1 MVVSEVFFV
10 FLVVDGAL
18 AGAIYA
24 LVALAFVVVYK
35 ASRTIN
41 FAVGEWTM
49 VGSRVAASASHAF
62 GLGLGGALGL
72 GCVGMVAL
80 ALVFNRVVLRPLIS
94 RSLLSLIMVT
104 IGVGIFMRGAATVV
118 FAGIPARIASPF
130 PLDPLVVGG
139 LPVSVDKIVAAAIAG
154 ACIAALSWFFHG
166 SRTGL
171 ALRAVASDQQ
181 AALAVGIDL
190 HRHFAITWALVGV
203 LSVLAGTLWSF
214 ASGGGFGIELLGL
227 KVFPIVILG
236 GLDSLPGTI
245 IGAFFVGILESLAAG
260 YIDPLVGGG
269 FSHVASYVA
278 LIAVL
283 FVRPYGLFGRPD
295 VERV

>member
-1 MVVSEVFFV
+1 MPDLAYLV
-10 FLVVDGAL
+10 FLVADGAL
-18 AGAIYA
+18 AGSIYA

-35 ASRTIN
+35 ASRMIN

-49 VGSRVAASASHAF
+49 LGARTAAAASHTI
-62 GLGLGGALGL
+62 GLGPGGAVAV
-72 GCVGMVAL
+72 GCAGVVAL
-80 ALVFNRVVLRPLIS
+80 ALLFNRIVLRPLS
-94 RSLLSLIMVT
+94 RSSLLSLIMLT
-104 IGVGIFMRGAATVV
+104 LGVGIFMRGAATVV
-118 FAGIPARIASPF
+118 FAGVPARIASPF
-130 PLDPLVVGG
+130 PLDPLVVAGVP
-139 LPVSVDKIVAAAIAG
+139 LSVDKIVAAVIAT
-154 ACIAALSWFFHG
+154 ACIAALSWFFRG

-181 AALAVGIDL
+181 VALAVGIDL

-214 ASGGGFGIELLGL
+214 ASGGGFGIELLGF

-245 IGAFFVGILESLAAG
+245 IGALVVGILESLVAG
-260 YIDPLVGGG
+260 YLDPIVGGG
-269 FSHVASYVA
+269 FSHVASYLV
-278 LIAVL
+278 LIATL
-283 FVRPYGLFGRPD
+283 FIRPWGLFGRPD

>member
-1 MVVSEVFFV
+1 MPDPTFFA

-35 ASRTIN
+35 ASRVIN

-49 VGSRVAASASHAF
+49 VGSRMAAAAAHTL
-62 GLGLGGALGL
+62 GIGLGGALGAA
-72 GCVGMVAL
+72 CVAMIGL
-80 ALVFNRVVLRPLIS
+80 ALFFNRVVLRPLFH

-118 FAGIPARIASPF
+118 FAGLPLRIVSPF
-130 PLDPLVVGG
+130 PLDPLIVSG
-139 LPVSVDKIVAAAIAG
+139 LPVAVDKIAAAAIA
-154 ACIAALSWFFHG
+154 AAAIAALSWFFNG

-181 AALAVGIDL
+181 VAMAVGIDL
-190 HRHFAITWALVGV
+190 HRHFALTWGLVGV

-245 IGAFFVGILESLAAG
+245 IAAFVVGILESLVTG
-260 YIDPLVGGG
+260 YLDPLVGGG
-269 FSHVASYVA
+269 FSHVASYLV
-278 LIAVL
+278 LIATL
-283 FVRPYGLFGRPD
+283 LIRPYGFLGRPD

>member
-1 MVVSEVFFV
+1 VDFFA

-35 ASRTIN
+35 ASRMIN

-49 VGSRVAASASHAF
+49 VGSRVAAAASHAF

-80 ALVFNRVVLRPLIS
+80 AVVFKRVVRRPLIS
-94 RSLLSLIMVT
+94 RSLLSMIMVT
-104 IGVGIFMRGAATVV
+104 IGAGIFMRGAAAVV

-130 PLDPLVVGG
+130 PLDPLVVRG
-139 LPVSVDKIVAAAIAG
+139 LPISVDKIVAAAIAG

-181 AALAVGIDL
+181 VALAVGIDL
-190 HRHFAITWALVGV
+190 HRHFAITWALVGI
-203 LSVLAGTLWSF
+203 LSVVAGTLWSF

-245 IGAFFVGILESLAAG
+245 IGAFFVGILESLTAG

-269 FSHVASYVA
+269 FSYVASYMV
-278 LIAVL
+278 LIATL
-283 FVRPYGLFGRPD
+283 FVRPYGLLGRRD
-295 VERV
+295 IERV

>member
-1 MVVSEVFFV
+1 MPDLAFFV
-10 FLVVDGAL
+10 FLVADGAL
-18 AGAIYA
+18 AGSIYA

-35 ASRTIN
+35 GSRMIN

-49 VGSRVAASASHAF
+49 LGARTAAAASHTL
-62 GLGLGGALGL
+62 GLGLGGALGV
-72 GCVGMVAL
+72 GCAGLVAL
-80 ALVFNRVVLRPLIS
+80 ALLFNRIVLRPLLR
-94 RSLLSLIMVT
+94 RSLLALIMLSL
-104 IGVGIFMRGAATVV
+104 GVGIFMRGAAALV
-118 FAGIPARIASPF
+118 FAGIPPRIASPF
-130 PLDPLVVGG
+130 PVEPFLVAGV
-139 LPVSVDKIVAAAIAG
+139 PISVDKVASAAIAA

-181 AALAVGIDL
+181 VALAVGIDL
-190 HRHFAITWALVGV
+190 QRHFAITWALVGV

-214 ASGGGFGIELLGL
+214 ASGGGFGIELLGF

-245 IGAFFVGILESLAAG
+245 IAAFAVGILESVVAG
-260 YIDPLVGGG
+260 YIDPIVGGG
-269 FSHVASYVA
+269 FSHVASYLV
-278 LIAVL
+278 LIATL
-283 FVRPYGLFGRPD
+283 FVRPWGLFGRPD

>member
-1 MVVSEVFFV
+1 MPDLAFFL
-10 FLVVDGAL
+10 FLVADGAL
-18 AGAIYA
+18 AGSLYA

-35 ASRTIN
+35 ASRMIN

-49 VGSRVAASASHAF
+49 LGARAAAAASYTF
-62 GLGLGGALGL
+62 GLGLGGALAVGCAGL
-72 GCVGMVAL
+72 VAL
-80 ALVFNRVVLRPLIS
+80 ALFFNQVVLRPLLRS
-94 RSLLSLIMVT
+94 SLLSLIMLT
-104 IGVGIFMRGAATVV
+104 LGVGIFMRGAATVV
-118 FAGIPARIASPF
+118 FAGVPGRIASPF

-139 LPVSVDKIVAAAIAG
+139 VPLSVDKIVAAAIAV

-181 AALAVGIDL
+181 VALAVGIDL

-214 ASGGGFGIELLGL
+214 ASGGGFGIELLGF

-245 IGAFFVGILESLAAG
+245 IGAFAVGILESLVAG
-260 YIDPLVGGG
+260 YLDPIVGGG
-269 FSHVASYVA
+269 FSHVASYLL
-278 LIAVL
+278 LIATL
-283 FVRPYGLFGRPD
+283 FVRPWGLFGRPD
-295 VERV
+295 IERV